1 MISGEEVVGLARQIA
16 GVWQMELRHKGLVA
30 RVRGDIGV
38 HRYGPG
44 LYTQGG
50 RWFCSTIDD
59 FASICVKNRWIVRR
73 EDYER
78 SSSLGVAMTD
88 EDFVVDWDKIRAD
101 QQRAAEIR
109 LRNGVDS
116 ELRVAVELCPS
127 GVPHRRNGRPS
138 LRLRRSPRNSR
149 FPDGG

>member
-1 MISGEEVVGLARQIA
+1 MISSEEVVGLAKQIA
-16 GVWQMELRHKGLVA
+16 AVWQMEIRHKGSA
-30 RVRGDIGV
+30 ERDRRDIGV
-38 HRYGPG
+38 NRHGPG

-50 RWFCSTIDD
+50 RWFCSNIDD

-88 EDFVVDWDKIRAD
+88 DDFVVDWDKIRAD

-116 ELRVAVELCPS
+116 ELRVSVELCPS
-127 GVPHRRNGRPS
+127 KVLHRKHGRPT
-138 LRLRRSPRNSR
+138 LRLQRSPRNSR